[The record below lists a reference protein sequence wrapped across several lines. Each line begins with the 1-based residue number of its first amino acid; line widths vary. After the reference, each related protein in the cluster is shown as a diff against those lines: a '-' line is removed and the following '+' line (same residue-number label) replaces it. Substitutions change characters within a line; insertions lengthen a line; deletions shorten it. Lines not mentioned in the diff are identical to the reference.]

1 MVFGAS
7 MACEMKRLVRMLL
20 SALVALCGGCTLVV
34 SGCAMDGRVVD
45 KETGKPIPGALV
57 IVEWSGA
64 VGGPVQSS
72 RLCFHLEVVPTDAN
86 GRYHIPSWSRRP
98 ANETEG
104 GFFGVRNVE
113 VTRRTYKAGYEQFQY
128 DPQDQTTILMQP
140 FVGNAEQ
147 RIDYLSHQGTPGC
160 GRADGSRSNEITL
173 WKAVCEEARR
183 LPEARN
189 IRRAPHNESL
199 LQEVNGRLSE
209 INNDLEHGQPGS
221 KAPETCNAK

>member
-72 RLCFHLEVVPTDAN
+72 RVCFHLEVVPTDAN
-86 GRYHIPSWSRRP
+86 GRYHIPGWSRRP

-113 VTRRTYKAGYEQFQY
+113 VTRRTYKAGYEPIDL
-128 DPQDQTTILMQP
+128 DPTDPSTMRMSRVVSPSTERLHALSLM
-140 FVGNAEQ
+140 
-147 RIDYLSHQGTPGC
+147 GTAGC
-160 GRADGSRSNEITL
+160 GAADGSLMREAVIWRGVCDEVRSSPDAKLRQKSFGNRSFVELVNAHLEGITRQL
-173 WKAVCEEARR
+173 AAG
-183 LPEARN
+183 RN
-189 IRRAPHNESL
+189 VAPHSL
-199 LQEVNGRLSE
+199 ERCS
-209 INNDLEHGQPGS
+209 
-221 KAPETCNAK
+221 